1 MKLEERFINYV
12 KIDTMSDEYSS
23 SSPSSMKQF
32 DLAKLLLKELIS
44 LGVKDAR
51 LTNECLVYGTIE
63 GDETKDTIALIAHMD
78 TSPEIEGGNFEPVII
93 KNYDGKDIK
102 LNDKFTLSPSVFPSL
117 NDNVGDDLI
126 VTDGNHL
133 LGADDKAGIAIIM
146 QIVEYYKTHPRVNHA
161 PIKICFTPD
170 EEVGAGVDHIDLNR
184 LGAEYAYT
192 VDGGGIGE
200 LEYENFNA
208 ASATVTITGRSV
220 HPGEAKGKMINAAIV
235 AREYDR
241 RLTDRDRPEYTE
253 GYEGFYH
260 LTEINGCV
268 ESAKLKYI
276 LRDHNRQFFES
287 KKRTM
292 MQLADIMNRETG
304 KEIIH
309 VEIKD
314 QYYNMKDKLGDA
326 MFLVDNAKLAMED
339 IGIIPKIRP
348 IRGGTDGAKLSYMG
362 LPCPNLCAGGHNF
375 HGRYEYICIQ
385 SMEKIVELLVK
396 LISI

>member
-78 TSPEIEGGNFEPVII
+78 TSPEIEGGNFEPIII

-146 QIVEYYKTHPRVNHA
+146 QIVEYYKTHPEVNHA

-170 EEVGAGVDHIDLNR
+170 EEVGR
-184 LGAEYAYT
+184 
-192 VDGGGIGE
+192 
-200 LEYENFNA
+200 
-208 ASATVTITGRSV
+208 
-220 HPGEAKGKMINAAIV
+220 
-235 AREYDR
+235 
-241 RLTDRDRPEYTE
+241 
-253 GYEGFYH
+253 
-260 LTEINGCV
+260 GC
-268 ESAKLKYI
+268 
-276 LRDHNRQFFES
+276 
-287 KKRTM
+287 
-292 MQLADIMNRETG
+292 
-304 KEIIH
+304 
-309 VEIKD
+309 
-314 QYYNMKDKLGDA
+314 
-326 MFLVDNAKLAMED
+326 
-339 IGIIPKIRP
+339 
-348 IRGGTDGAKLSYMG
+348 
-362 LPCPNLCAGGHNF
+362 
-375 HGRYEYICIQ
+375 
-385 SMEKIVELLVK
+385 
-396 LISI
+396 